1 MILLDR
7 TVSGNLKSS
16 LMNSDGKNELNVKTK
31 CKIITKGINMSLM
44 YGDKNNIWGRL
55 GGSVG

>member
-44 YGDKNNIWGRL
+44 YGDKNNI
-55 GGSVG
+55 

>member
-31 CKIITKGINMSLM
+31 CKIIKGKCGTYIIL
-44 YGDKNNIWGRL
+44 L
-55 GGSVG
+55 